1 MTLLGG
7 DPTSYLLW
15 KPLCGARERAP
26 SRHFSNSLT
35 VMALAQRTAT
45 VLNVTA
51 QVQPLICWLPNFR
64 GRLHI
69 YACGTTPKDRVVLA
83 LCSLGAGAAVRSQR
97 PCGLSTPTF

>member
-1 MTLLGG
+1 MTVLAG

-51 QVQPLICWLPNFR
+51 QVQPLIC
-64 GRLHI
+64 
-69 YACGTTPKDRVVLA
+69 
-83 LCSLGAGAAVRSQR
+83 
-97 PCGLSTPTF
+97 